1 MFILGRLINDGNHSD
16 PKDKNVLDV
25 QCYPLYSILLA
36 LGNPVIHY
44 FSLDIEGAEL
54 PVLRV
59 RNTEQLDFFSNVT
72 YSFSDIFDALLNQMS
87 THFAKSCQ
95 KWFEKKSQPML
106 FQTIPFDKVD
116 IKVLEIEM
124 NHVGEIFPGSERDI
138 KDFLQSKGFKFY
150 KDINIDHVYVKEG
163 YIDSQ

>member
-1 MFILGRLINDGNHSD
+1 MKFDVTTDSAEGKMWLNNLFLWIVYKYMSILGRLINNGNHSD

-59 RNTEQLDFFSNVT
+59 RNTE
-72 YSFSDIFDALLNQMS
+72 
-87 THFAKSCQ
+87 
-95 KWFEKKSQPML
+95 
-106 FQTIPFDKVD
+106 
-116 IKVLEIEM
+116 
-124 NHVGEIFPGSERDI
+124 
-138 KDFLQSKGFKFY
+138 
-150 KDINIDHVYVKEG
+150 
-163 YIDSQ
+163 